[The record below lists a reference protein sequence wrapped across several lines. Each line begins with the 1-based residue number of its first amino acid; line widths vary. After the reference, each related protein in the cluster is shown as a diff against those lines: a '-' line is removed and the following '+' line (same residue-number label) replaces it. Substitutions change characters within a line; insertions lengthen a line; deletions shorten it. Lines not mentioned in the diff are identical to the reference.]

1 MRKSFRSFVFAAL
14 LALLIPLVLR
24 AGGDDTPTG
33 ARRTALGGA
42 FTGVKGDLW
51 ALWTNPA
58 GIAGMQGPA
67 AGVYFERRYLIPD
80 LNNGAAGFVMPF
92 KGNHFAGI
100 DFNAYGISQYY
111 NESRVGLTYATDIIE
126 RLRFG
131 VKFNYTQTSI
141 LNYGSASSFFIDA
154 GIQADV
160 TKKIIIGARV
170 YNANRARLDKDLGED
185 IPTLLSM
192 GVAWKPSDKLM
203 LVSDVEKH
211 FDFPITWRGG
221 IEYKFHPHFCARAG
235 MSTQP
240 ATVNG
245 GVGLMLEKL
254 QVDITSS
261 WHDQLGFTP
270 GMSLSWKFGKKKET
284 EVPVSR

>member
-1 MRKSFRSFVFAAL
+1 MRKSFTSFVFVL
-14 LALLIPLVLR
+14 SLGCLAPCLLR

-42 FTGVKGDLW
+42 FTGVYGDLW

-67 AGVYFERRYLIPD
+67 AGVYFERRYLLPD
-80 LNNGAAGFVMPF
+80 LNNGAAGAVLPF

-111 NESRVGLTYATDIIE
+111 NESRIGLTYATDIIE

-131 VKFNYTQTSI
+131 VKFNYAQTSI
-141 LNYGSASSFFIDA
+141 LNYGSASTFFIDA

-160 TKKIIIGARV
+160 TQKISVGARI
-170 YNANRARLDKDLGED
+170 YNANRSRLDKDLGED
-185 IPTLLSM
+185 IPTILSV
-192 GVAWKPSDKLM
+192 GVAWSPSDKLM
-203 LVSDVEKH
+203 LVSDIEKH
-211 FDFPITWRGG
+211 FDFPLSWRGG
-221 IEYKFHPHFCARAG
+221 IEYRFLPRFCARAG

-245 GVGLMLEKL
+245 GLGLILEKF

-261 WHDQLGFTP
+261 WHQQLGFTP

-284 EVPVSR
+284 APTVTP